1 MQTLTLLTKKPP
13 LKTQWGPSCRV
24 SKKTLVGFSLS
35 NLPRPC
41 AGHSFVRLF
50 FLFWGVSGLAPQHP
64 QNQPGAALEPAPS
77 WGSSWSCP
85 WAVPSEPSGVLTH
98 GRGWECS
105 FVLKRHVRHLPDH
118 LLKDREQLK
127 YFFSSFPCSFWL
139 FFLALA
145 VDFFSLHAHPSS
157 EANGE
162 RIIFPCSCLSPAPNV
177 S

>member
-1 MQTLTLLTKKPP
+1 MLTKKPP

-50 FLFWGVSGLAPQHP
+50 CLFWGVSGLSPQHP
-64 QNQPGAALEPAPS
+64 QNQPGGCLGACPVLGEQLESPVGCAV
-77 WGSSWSCP
+77 GAERCP
-85 WAVPSEPSGVLTH
+85 DPRQRL
-98 GRGWECS
+98 ECG
-105 FVLKRHVRHLPDH
+105 FVLKRHVHHLPDH
-118 LLKDREQLK
+118 LLKDQEQLK
-127 YFFSSFPCSFWL
+127 YFFSSFPHSFWL

-145 VDFFSLHAHPSS
+145 VDFISLHAHPSS

-162 RIIFPCSCLSPAPNV
+162 WIIFPRSCLSPAPNV